1 MRLRDCIKWLLG
13 RRAEEPAPAPEIFPE
28 DQPLWVEIDGILRA
42 AGVSAAVRELV
53 SLRVDNAVLRRENR
67 ELRLQELHR
76 LAEANL
82 AVHKPVHKPRP
93 VRPRPPVNG
102 PANKAKGRNAY
113 MREYMRKR
121 GASPR
126 LVSRDGVVLTGGDV
140 A

>member
-1 MRLRDCIKWLLG
+1 M
-13 RRAEEPAPAPEIFPE
+13 
-28 DQPLWVEIDGILRA
+28 
-42 AGVSAAVRELV
+42 SAAVRELV

-93 VRPRPPVNG
+93 VNKPVKRSG
-102 PANKAKGRNAY
+102 ANNRRAY

-121 GASPR
+121 RASPR
-126 LVSRDGVVLTGGDV
+126 LVSRDGVLTDGGD
-140 A
+140 AA